1 MLIPAAKQM
10 DNLGGFSED
19 EKKLQEEFDDFYMDV
34 HDDIKKCAKHYVMQ
48 HSRMHAPSIAY
59 FSIVWTP

>member
-1 MLIPAAKQM
+1 MLIPPAKQM

-34 HDDIKKCAKHYVMQ
+34 HDDIKKCAKHYAMQ
-48 HSRMHAPSIAY
+48 RSRTHTPNIAFFSTLSI
-59 FSIVWTP
+59 P